1 MVSQLDDNQQTEK
14 MPTPVASAILSLLH
28 EHDCVIVPALGAFI
42 TRRVAAAY
50 DERRGLMLPP
60 SKEVA
65 FNADIRHSDGIL
77 ADYLAQA
84 DGEDYTAAMRRV
96 EAFAADVSRR
106 AAAGDVV
113 LLPRLGSL
121 SIVEGRM
128 VFEPAHGLNVLV
140 ESYGLSPVAARQARS
155 RHIGMVARSEVRKV
169 AASVAAVA
177 ALLLISPRTG
187 DPAFVRADMLA
198 SAIPAPAPVTEAPL
212 AVAEVAAEAETLAP
226 PTRRTFCLVVASFL
240 TRQEAQD
247 YVASMRARGVD
258 DLSILDYEGRC
269 RVIAAT
275 FEDEGKAKAASR
287 DLRSLQGFEKAWVL
301 KVEQ

>member
-1 MVSQLDDNQQTEK
+1 MVSLLSDNNLTKK
-14 MPTPVASAILSLLH
+14 MPTPVSAAILSLLH
-28 EHDCVIVPALGAFI
+28 EHDCVIVPGLGAFI

-121 SIVEGRM
+121 SLIEGRM
-128 VFEPAHGLNVLV
+128 VFEPAQGLNVLV

-155 RHIGMVARSEVRKV
+155 RHIGMVARAEVRKV

-198 SAIPAPAPVTEAPL
+198 SAIPAPATEAPQT
-212 AVAEVAAEAETLAP
+212 VAEVTAEAETLAP
-226 PTRRTFCLVVASFL
+226 PRQRTFCLVVASFL